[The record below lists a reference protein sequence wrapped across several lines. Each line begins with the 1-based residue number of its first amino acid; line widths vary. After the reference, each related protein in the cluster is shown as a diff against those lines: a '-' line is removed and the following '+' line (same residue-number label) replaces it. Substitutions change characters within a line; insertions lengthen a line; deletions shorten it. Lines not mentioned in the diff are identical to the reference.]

1 MIWKQLSFKEAKR
14 LGIKKWQM
22 HVDAGGHSNL
32 TYKDEELRCL
42 LGSCG
47 FCERW
52 KMNCEKCEF
61 GKVGGYC
68 HCRGSL
74 FNKWV
79 LQPTK
84 ENAEKITAILIEID
98 NNKKHNVY
106 MII

>member
-1 MIWKQLSFKEAKR
+1 MKTTEQLSFTEAKR

-52 KMNCEKCEF
+52 KEKCKKCEF
-61 GKVGGYC
+61 GKVAGKC
-68 HCRGSL
+68 DSEGSL
-74 FNKWV
+74 FDDWV
-79 LQPTK
+79 FNYTK
-84 ENAEKITAILIEID
+84 ENAEKIL
-98 NNKKHNVY
+98 NV
-106 MII
+106 IKNLKE

>member
-1 MIWKQLSFKEAKR
+1 MKITEQLSFSEAKR

-22 HVDAGGHSNL
+22 HVDAGGCYDL
-32 TYKDEELRCL
+32 VIRDEEINNILN
-42 LGSCG
+42 SCG

-61 GKVGGYC
+61 GKVGIYC
-68 HCRGSL
+68 RCRGSL

-84 ENAEKITAILIEID
+84 ENAEKIL
-98 NNKKHNVY
+98 NV
-106 MII
+106 IKNLEE